1 MAIQLCRSGIPA
13 SGRMGD
19 RHDPPHELEPSMSD
33 VIDEAIEEA
42 MGTSSKKWALV
53 LLALV
58 VGAALAVWLTK
69 RGSAGES
76 DLAA

>member
-1 MAIQLCRSGIPA
+1 
-13 SGRMGD
+13 
-19 RHDPPHELEPSMSD
+19 MSD

-69 RGSAGES
+69 RGSSGEP